1 MSLEGDLVL
10 LHYQNQPALFARIEG
25 IVPDA
30 KKDWY
35 QVTLLLL
42 TVPPHSVTWILREE
56 YINGA
61 EFTMGGVPMKLAPV
75 PMTAPGK
82 QGNAEEGK
90 TGTVAT
96 GKVIPVNFRKS

>member
-1 MSLEGDLVL
+1 M
-10 LHYQNQPALFARIEG
+10 LHYQNQPALFARIEA
-25 IVPDA
+25 IAPDA
-30 KKDWY
+30 KKGWY
-35 QVTLLLL
+35 QVALLLL

-75 PMTAPGK
+75 PMTAPSK
-82 QGNAEEGK
+82 QVKAEEGK
-90 TGTVAT
+90 TGPVST